1 MVSFTKDM
9 RWYVF
14 FIYLVICDI
23 AMENCHR
30 KFVDL
35 PNMVIFYGDINLPD
49 VPEGNNP

>member
-1 MVSFTKDM
+1 MK
-9 RWYVF
+9 RVF
-14 FIYLVICDI
+14 KYRNILWIGI
-23 AMENCHR
+23 AIENCHR